1 MAQGRSIEL
10 GQWECYELE
19 KMNVEPKRALE
30 ALIDLM
36 QKENLERLITKTQI
50 LIAPPYKT
58 RIANALITNF
68 HQPQST
74 LLLLIAALIKEDWRK
89 VYDYALQHD
98 FRFLSY
104 GDGCLLW
111 IHPSTSSG

>member
-1 MAQGRSIEL
+1 MVHGKTPGL
-10 GQWECYELE
+10 NQWECYELE
-19 KMNVEPKRALE
+19 KMNVEPKQALE
-30 ALIDLM
+30 ALIDFM
-36 QKENLERLITKTQI
+36 KKENMERLIAKTQI
-50 LIAPPYKT
+50 LIAPTYKT
-58 RIANALITNF
+58 KIANALITNF

-74 LLLLIAALIKEDWRK
+74 LLLLVAALIKEDWRK

-111 IHPSTSSG
+111 IREEVQN